1 LRCGFDLQLPA
12 DAAKVALDSSRV
24 IVQVLCDGFEGAQFH
39 EGMQYLL
46 LRRCEQSFFHNNQI
60 RIRCWWLF
68 DAKKLWRENLLD
80 KRCSQRIA
88 TKNDDG
94 KLLLCYSP
102 RLEPFVFHRLHS
114 PRHRRRL
121 HPRDEAFGDIVTE
134 LFFVKLP
141 LALMVGGTIWA
152 VTQHEGVGH

>member
-1 LRCGFDLQLPA
+1 MRGGFDLQLPA

-46 LRRCEQSFFHNNQI
+46 LRRCQQSFFYDEQV
-60 RIRCWWLF
+60 RTKRWRLF
-68 DAKKLWRENLLD
+68 DDEELWGENLLD

-88 TKNDDG
+88 AKNDDG
-94 KLLLCYSP
+94 ELLLCYSP
-102 RLEPFVFHRLHS
+102 WLAPFAFHRLHS

-134 LFFVKLP
+134 LFFRQVAARPDGRWHNL
-141 LALMVGGTIWA
+141 GGDAT
-152 VTQHEGVGH
+152 